1 MYKHIVLIGLNY
13 QPIRSTGDKN
23 YWVELVP
30 LLARNLDRITILS
43 VRKHTC
49 EVDKLYISGCNVTIR
64 YIHPK
69 FLETPDVKYSR
80 PRIFWRKGA
89 FPSWLGVIEKKM
101 NIKHIADELLSIYRK
116 YPFDHIHL
124 MDNFGPGNRE
134 IAKIARLCK
143 ASISVSAISYQGKNP
158 FLYNPY
164 LRFSYNI
171 PNIFVASYSLAFR
184 KKLIEIG
191 LNKDKIKHIP
201 WGVLLSNRSSLF
213 IDNKNSA
220 KNKLAI
226 PINLPLFL
234 WAGYIQQI
242 RKEDF
247 IFALNQAKKALNQGL
262 DGVFY
267 FAFKLETGVEEF
279 EHLGDIGD
287 KIIIRSTTVEEF
299 NILKSAADI
308 FYSPFC
314 NENIIIAPPLTWI
327 EIMSN
332 GIPIVTTNIG
342 GVEEIIEDGKNGLIA
357 RNKEEIVDMLFKMS
371 QCYKEMME
379 NCYIKV
385 QKNFDIKKSAE
396 KYLRLWGI
404 GDYNGI

>member
-1 MYKHIVLIGLNY
+1 
-13 QPIRSTGDKN
+13 
-23 YWVELVP
+23 
-30 LLARNLDRITILS
+30 
-43 VRKHTC
+43 
-49 EVDKLYISGCNVTIR
+49 
-64 YIHPK
+64 
-69 FLETPDVKYSR
+69 
-80 PRIFWRKGA
+80 
-89 FPSWLGVIEKKM
+89 
-101 NIKHIADELLSIYRK
+101 
-116 YPFDHIHL
+116 

-299 NILKSAADI
+299 NIAFL
-308 FYSPFC
+308 
-314 NENIIIAPPLTWI
+314 
-327 EIMSN
+327 
-332 GIPIVTTNIG
+332 
-342 GVEEIIEDGKNGLIA
+342 
-357 RNKEEIVDMLFKMS
+357 
-371 QCYKEMME
+371 
-379 NCYIKV
+379 
-385 QKNFDIKKSAE
+385 
-396 KYLRLWGI
+396 
-404 GDYNGI
+404 